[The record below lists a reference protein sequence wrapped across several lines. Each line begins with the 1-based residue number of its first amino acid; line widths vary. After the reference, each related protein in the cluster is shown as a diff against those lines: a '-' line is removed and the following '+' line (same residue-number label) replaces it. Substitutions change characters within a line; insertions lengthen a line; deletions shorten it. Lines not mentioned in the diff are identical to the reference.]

1 MNKLTKKHRF
11 RRFFCGV
18 LATAALTGIILASAF
33 FLYMKYGIDDGLDME
48 ALAGEQNLTT
58 KLYYTDETGVETEWE
73 SERLFGTENRIW
85 IPLSE
90 IPKQVQNAFIA
101 IEDHRFYTH
110 NGIDAYRTA
119 GAVLSF
125 FGKNSYGGSTI
136 TQQLIKNLTGDNAVT
151 VKRKLT
157 EMKRAVTLEK
167 TVSKDRILELY
178 LNTVYLSQGCYGLR
192 TAAERYFSKD
202 VGDLTLEEA
211 ATLAGII
218 QYPTH
223 YDPIQN
229 PENSKNRRDTVL
241 ARMNE
246 LGMIDDD
253 TFRGATEKP
262 IVLNVSK
269 NKKETAVHSWF
280 TDAVI
285 EDVINDLCEEK
296 GMSRSAASS
305 LLYNG
310 GLSIYTTVNPAIQN
324 ELEAMYESGDGFPH
338 NAAGQTADSSCVIVD
353 SENGNVLALVGGRGK
368 KTSDRVFCLA
378 TQMLRSPGS
387 VIKPVSVY
395 APALEDGI
403 ITWATVF
410 DDTPYSFS
418 KGEKGWQA
426 WPKNNPRVYSG
437 LIPVNTALQNS
448 VNTVSVKILEKLGV
462 SRSFSFCRRAGLTT
476 LVDRKKTDGGQAM
489 TDMALAPLALGATTN
504 GVSVRD
510 MTAAYTMFAS
520 DGTVSRARTYTRV
533 LDKNGKVLLENEPRQ
548 KQLISPANAEIMTKM
563 MQNVVTSGTGNN
575 VTLAKTLPIA
585 GKTGTSGANT
595 DRWFIGYTPGGAV
608 CGVWYGYREASDIG
622 SYSSNPAG
630 SIFDLVMT
638 SLYEKGLLK
647 TERDVPV
654 SNSSELVSVL
664 YCRDSGKLPCA
675 ACLLDPRGHRIEL
688 GWFVKGTE
696 PTEKCDAHVLVEYDG
711 ETKAVACPNC
721 PKENLRMVALVKN
734 YSRSFPCEV
743 TVTDAQYTYRFLPIG
758 TPPSDDPTKAFFSTL
773 AGETEF
779 FGTSGKKRAFNCH
792 CAEHAHAT
800 ATDILLPSDEKP

>member
-1 MNKLTKKHRF
+1 MTKKYSF
-11 RRFFCGV
+11 RKIIYGV
-18 LATAALTGIILASAF
+18 LATLVLTGIILLSAF
-33 FLYMKYGIDDGLDME
+33 FLYMKYGIDDGLDIE

-58 KLYYTDETGVETEWE
+58 KLYYTDESGEEKEWE

-90 IPKQVQNAFIA
+90 IPKQVQQAFIA
-101 IEDHRFYTH
+101 IEDHRFYEH
-110 NGIDAYRTA
+110 NGIDARRTA
-119 GAVLSF
+119 GAVLFF

-157 EMKRAVTLEK
+157 EIKRAITLEK

-192 TAAERYFSKD
+192 TASERYFSKD
-202 VGDLTLEEA
+202 VGELTLEEA

-246 LGMIDDD
+246 LGMIDNE
-253 TFRGATEKP
+253 TFRETMEKP
-262 IVLNVSK
+262 IVLAVSDTR
-269 NKKETAVHSWF
+269 KEIPVHSWF

-285 EDVINDLCEEK
+285 EDVINDLCGEK

-310 GLSIYTTVNPAIQN
+310 GLSIYTTVDPAMQDD
-324 ELEAMYESGDGFPH
+324 LESLYEANDVFPS
-338 NAAGQTADSSCVIVD
+338 NTAGKTADSSCVVVD
-353 SENGNVLALVGGRGK
+353 SQNGNIVALVGGRGK

-403 ITWATVF
+403 ITWSTVY
-410 DDTPYSFS
+410 DDTPFSFYQ
-418 KGEKGWQA
+418 GEKGWQP

-437 LIPVNTALQNS
+437 LIPVSTAIQNS
-448 VNTVSVKILEKLGV
+448 VNTVSVKILEQLGI
-462 SRSFSFCRRAGLTT
+462 SRSFSFCRRAGLST

-489 TDMALAPLALGATTN
+489 TDMALAPLALGATTD
-504 GVSVRD
+504 GVTVRE
-510 MTAAYTMFAS
+510 MTASYTMFAA
-520 DGTVSRARTYTRV
+520 GGIASRPRTYTRV
-533 LDKNGKVLLENEPRQ
+533 TDKNGNVLLKKEEQ
-548 KQLISPANAEIMTKM
+548 KKAMISAENAELMTKM
-563 MQNVVTSGTGNN
+563 MQNVVTAGTATN
-575 VTLAKTLPIA
+575 VTLAKQLPIA

-595 DRWFIGYTPGGAV
+595 DRWFIGYTPGGYV
-608 CGVWYGYREASDIG
+608 CGVWYGYREPADIG
-622 SYSSNPAG
+622 SYSSNPASAIYN
-630 SIFDLVMT
+630 SIMT
-638 SLYEKGLLK
+638 SFYEKGYLRSK
-647 TERDVPV
+647 TDQIV
-654 SNSSELVSVL
+654 SNGSELVSVL

-696 PTEKCDAHVLVEYDG
+696 PTEKCDAHILVEYDT
-711 ETKAVACPNC
+711 ETGAVACPNC
-721 PKENLRMVALVKN
+721 PKENLRQLSLVKN
-734 YSRSFPCEV
+734 YSRSFPCEI
-743 TVTDAQYTYRFLPIG
+743 TVTDAQYMYRYLPVGI
-758 TPPSDDPTKAFFSTL
+758 TPASDQTKAFFDSL
-773 AGETEF
+773 AGEKEF
-779 FGTSGKKRAFNCH
+779 FGTSGKKKAFNRLCT
-792 CAEHAHAT
+792 EHALST
-800 ATDILLPSDEKP
+800 PTDFQ

>member
-1 MNKLTKKHRF
+1 MTKKHFF
-11 RRFFCGV
+11 RKMILGI
-18 LATAALTGIILASAF
+18 LATSLLTGFLLLSAF
-33 FLYMKYGIDDGLDME
+33 FLYMKFGIDDSLDME

-58 KLYYTDETGVETEWE
+58 KLYYTDETGAEKEWE

-90 IPKQVQNAFIA
+90 IPKQVQQAFIA

-110 NGIDAYRTA
+110 NGIDAKRTA

-125 FGKNSYGGSTI
+125 FGKKSYGGSTI
-136 TQQLIKNLTGDNAVT
+136 TQQLIKNLTGDNAIT

-157 EMKRAVTLEK
+157 EIKRAIALEK

-178 LNTVYLSQGCYGLR
+178 LNTVYLSQGCYGIR

-202 VGDLTLEEA
+202 VGELTLEEA

-223 YDPIQN
+223 FDPIQN

-246 LGMIDDD
+246 LGMIDDAA
-253 TFRGATEKP
+253 FQEATEKP
-262 IVLNVSK
+262 ITLNVTK
-269 NKKETAVHSWF
+269 NRKETAVHSWF

-285 EDVINDLCEEK
+285 EEVINDLCEEK

-310 GLSIYTTVNPAIQN
+310 GLSIYTTVNPAMQAD
-324 ELEAMYESGDGFPH
+324 LESKYESGNGFPL
-338 NAAGQTADSSCVIVD
+338 NLAGQTADSSCVVID
-353 SENGNVLALVGGRGK
+353 SQNGNVVALVGGRGK

-403 ITWATVF
+403 ITWSTVF
-410 DDTPYSFS
+410 DDTPYSFMQS
-418 KGEKGWQA
+418 DKGWQP
-426 WPKNNPRVYSG
+426 WPKNNPKVYSG

-448 VNTVSVKILEKLGV
+448 VNTVSVKILEKLGI
-462 SRSFSFCRRAGLTT
+462 SRSFSFCRRAGLST
-476 LVDRKKTDGGQAM
+476 LIDRKKTDSGQAM

-510 MTAAYTMFAS
+510 MTAAYTMFAA
-520 DGTVSRARTYTRV
+520 DGVASRPRTYTRV
-533 LDKNGKVLLENEPRQ
+533 TDKNGKVLLEKEPKQRQ
-548 KQLISPANAEIMTKM
+548 MISAENAELMTKM
-563 MQNVVTSGTGNN
+563 MQNVVASGTATN
-575 VTLAKTLPIA
+575 VTLGKTLPIA

-595 DRWFIGYTPGGAV
+595 DRWFIGYTPGGYV
-608 CGVWYGYREASDIG
+608 CGVWYGYRETADIG
-622 SYSSNPAG
+622 SYSDNPAG
-630 SIFDLVMT
+630 DVFNLVMT
-638 SLYEKGLLK
+638 SFYEKGYLAADS
-647 TERDVPV
+647 ERTA
-654 SNSSELVSVL
+654 SNNSELVSVL

-688 GWFVKGTE
+688 GWFVRGTE
-696 PTEKCDAHVLVEYDG
+696 PTEKCDAHILVEYDK

-721 PKENLRMVALVKN
+721 PKENLRQVSLVKN
-734 YSRSFPCEV
+734 YTRSFPCEI
-743 TVTDAQYTYRFLPIG
+743 TVTDAQYMYRFLPNG
-758 TPPSDDPTKAFFSTL
+758 TLPSSDQTKAFFDSL
-773 AGETEF
+773 AGEKEF
-779 FGTSGKKRAFNCH
+779 FGTSGKKKAFNRLCT
-792 CAEHAHAT
+792 EHAFLT
-800 ATDILLPSDEKP
+800 PSDYHVSANP